1 MRLVYGLDALAPGNL
16 KLQFPETTIRWPQPA
31 IMRVDRIKHQKW
43 HSSKCPIC
51 GESGHLRSQ
60 CTFHTQLEAG
70 NSKPTGI
77 ALRTQRPSNAS
88 IYFTFPKFPT
98 NTIDRYFIFSPSC
111 LIFSFSICFF
121 LIFFIFF
128 VFSVLHQYPY
138 LPRKI
143 AFHLCLLFCFVSF
156 SFPPYSPVYLRIV
169 LSHAF
174 ARLSCVPTSSIFPF
188 SSSSSLPCF

>member
-128 VFSVLHQYPY
+128 CIFGFAPISLFTPKDRFSSVFVV
-138 LPRKI
+138 
-143 AFHLCLLFCFVSF
+143 LFCFFFLS
-156 SFPPYSPVYLRIV
+156 SLLPSLPPHCPL
-169 LSHAF
+169 
-174 ARLSCVPTSSIFPF
+174 ARLCSFIMRANQ
-188 SSSSSLPCF
+188 